1 MIYENYGNLTDI
13 LLTIAAGLLAIGTF
27 LPVIPKIQNGKRVSN
42 ICMALTVPSGII
54 AIFLP
59 IALQHNIGLQTISD
73 RITVSGTK
81 VSIDALPDN
90 ISYNALEDDSGSLK
104 HISRKERNTF
114 QFEYDSKYEAGKL
127 VTKEGYHYDLSY
139 EDSQYL
145 IERGASH
152 DN

>member
-1 MIYENYGNLTDI
+1 MT
-13 LLTIAAGLLAIGTF
+13 
-27 LPVIPKIQNGKRVSN
+27 
-42 ICMALTVPSGII
+42 
-54 AIFLP
+54 P
-59 IALQHNIGLQTISD
+59 IALQHNVGLQTISD

-127 VTKEGYHYDLSY
+127 VTKEGYHYNLTY
-139 EDSQYL
+139 EDAQYL